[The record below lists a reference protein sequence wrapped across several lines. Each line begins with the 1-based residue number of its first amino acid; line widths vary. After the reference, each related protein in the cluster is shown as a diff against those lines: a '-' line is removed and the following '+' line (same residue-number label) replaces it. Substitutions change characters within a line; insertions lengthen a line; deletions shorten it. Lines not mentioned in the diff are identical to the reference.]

1 MKINR
6 FLPFFIICAIIT
18 GLFFPVSVKAEESEL
33 GLPDFPEIESQ
44 YVVLMDADTKEVLF
58 SRNQDIRCYPASTT
72 KLLTGL
78 LAIENCKMDD
88 IITFSANAVNSI
100 EYGDAHASIVEGEQ
114 LTVEQALHCLL
125 LRSANEVAFGIAEH
139 VSGNISSFAALMNA
153 KAESIG
159 AVNTNF
165 SNASGLTDIFHY
177 TTPYDMALI
186 ARECFNSKELVKIS
200 GHSGIYTIGP
210 TNKNN
215 FTRYYKARYEMLK
228 GGEYEYEY
236 CKAGKT
242 GYTDAA
248 GNCLVSYAEK
258 DGLRLV
264 CVIFN
269 SGASS
274 RYYDTEKLFDFYLN
288 NYKKISIDK
297 YREALANNSIELLEL
312 TGKLSNTVHT
322 TLKFKDEA
330 YLLVP
335 NSVKGDELTTIVTY
349 ADSPAYS
356 GEEGGFACLSFFY
369 GDSNVGTLTI
379 FPSSAQTKPSKVPTP
394 YDGATLDTKDYFY
407 FDIRIVIVGVILV
420 TAITTITII
429 LIKKK
434 RHFSNRASKNLYF

>member
-6 FLPFFIICAIIT
+6 FLPFFIICTIIT
-18 GLFFPVSVKAEESEL
+18 GLFFPVTVNADDNDL
-33 GLPDFPEIESQ
+33 GLPEFPEIESQ

-58 SRNQDIRCYPASTT
+58 SRNHDVRCYPASTT

-88 IITFSANAVNSI
+88 VITFSANAVNSI

-114 LTVEQALHCLL
+114 LTVEQALYCLL

-139 VSGNISSFAALMNA
+139 ISGNMSSFAALMNA
-153 KAESIG
+153 KAQSIG

-215 FTRYYKARYEMLK
+215 FTRYYKARYDMLK

-269 SGASS
+269 SGAES
-274 RYYDTEKLFDFYLN
+274 RYFDTEALFDFYLN
-288 NYKKISIDK
+288 NYKKVSIDK
-297 YREALANNSIELLEL
+297 YREALANNSIELLEH
-312 TGKLSNTVHT
+312 TSKFSNTNET

-335 NSVKGDELTTIVTY
+335 KSVDATELTTIVTY
-349 ADSPAYS
+349 SDSPAYS
-356 GEEGGFACLSFFY
+356 GEEGGFASLSFFY
-369 GDSNVGTLTI
+369 GSHNVGTLTI
-379 FPSSAQTKPSKVPTP
+379 FITGSQNTTTKVPTP
-394 YDGATLDTKDYFY
+394 YDNASVETKDYFY
-407 FDIRIVIVGVILV
+407 LDIRIIIAGVIFV
-420 TAITTITII
+420 VAITTVII
-429 LIKKK
+429 IFIKKK

>member
-18 GLFFPVSVKAEESEL
+18 GLFFPVTVNADETDL
-33 GLPDFPEIESQ
+33 GLPEFPEIESQ
-44 YVVLMDADTKEVLF
+44 YVVLMDADTKEVIF

-88 IITFSANAVNSI
+88 VITFSANAVNSI

-114 LTVEQALHCLL
+114 LTVEQALYCLL

-139 VSGNISSFAALMNA
+139 VSGNMSSFAALMNA
-153 KAESIG
+153 KAQSIG

-269 SGASS
+269 SGSVT
-274 RYYDTEKLFDFYLN
+274 RYNDTEALFDFYLN
-288 NYKKISIDK
+288 NYKKVSIDK

-312 TGKLSNTVHT
+312 TGKLSNSSNT

-335 NSVKGDELTTIVTY
+335 KSINADNLTTIVTY

-356 GEEGGFACLSFFY
+356 GEVGGFACISFFY
-369 GDSNVGTLTI
+369 EDTNVGTLTI
-379 FPSSAQTKPSKVPTP
+379 FPSDSQSKPSKVPTP
-394 YDGATLDTKDYFY
+394 YDGATLATQEYFY
-407 FDIRIVIVGVILV
+407 LDIRLIAAGIILFV
-420 TAITTITII
+420 AVTTITII

-434 RHFSNRASKNLYF
+434 RHYSNRASKNLYF

>member
-6 FLPFFIICAIIT
+6 FLPFFIICTIIA
-18 GLFFPVSVKAEESEL
+18 GVFFPVTVKADDSDL
-33 GLPDFPEIESQ
+33 GLPEFPEIESQ
-44 YVVLMDADTKEVLF
+44 YVVRMDADTKEVLF
-58 SRNQDIRCYPASTT
+58 SRNHDVRCYPASTT

-114 LTVEQALHCLL
+114 LTIEQALYCLL

-139 VSGNISSFAALMNA
+139 VSGNMSSFAALMNA
-153 KAESIG
+153 KAQSVG

-215 FTRYYKARYEMLK
+215 FTRYYKARYDMLK
-228 GGEYEYEY
+228 GGEFEYEY

-258 DGLRLV
+258 DDLRLV

-269 SGASS
+269 SGAAT
-274 RYYDTEKLFDFYLN
+274 RYHDTEALFDFYLN
-288 NYKKISIDK
+288 NYKKVSIDK
-297 YREALANNSIELLEL
+297 YREALSNNSIELLEL
-312 TGKLSNTVHT
+312 TSKFTNNGSS
-322 TLKFKDEA
+322 LKFKDEA

-335 NSVKGDELTTIVTY
+335 NSVNADELTTIVTY

-369 GDSNVGTLTI
+369 GDNNVGTLTV
-379 FPSSAQTKPSKVPTP
+379 FASDSQTKPSKVPTP
-394 YDGATLDTKDYFY
+394 FDNASLVGNDYFY
-407 FDIRIVIVGVILV
+407 LDIRIIAGGVLLIGAIV
-420 TAITTITII
+420 TIFII
-429 LIKKK
+429 FIKKK
-434 RHFSNRASKNLYF
+434 RHYSNRASKNLYF